1 MKLRRTAL
9 TLSMTVAAIAVPAA
23 AGIGAQALAAC
34 STTQEYFYVEKGHL
48 VDIGTNVRSDWLTGP
63 GRITYTETV
72 TAESNMSYTNDM
84 NITAEAVIANIS
96 TTYGKSVGKSK
107 STSKSWS
114 YGADVPA
121 GKTRYLQQFYE
132 HWRVQVVKWKY
143 TNKNCKTHKIIK
155 KKTATFPL
163 KNGHYLWELVG
174 GK

>member
-1 MKLRRTAL
+1 MKIRRTAL
-9 TLSMTVAAIAVPAA
+9 TLSMTVAAFVVPAA

-34 STTQEYFYVEKGHL
+34 STTQEYFYVKNGHL
-48 VDIGTNVRSDWLTGP
+48 VDRGTNIRSDWLTGP
-63 GRITYTETV
+63 GRITYTKTA
-72 TAESNMSYTNDM
+72 TAESNTTYNNDM

-107 STSKSWS
+107 STSQSWS

-132 HWRVQVVKWKY
+132 HWRVTVVKWKY
-143 TNKNCKTHKIIK
+143 TNKNCKTTKVIK
-155 KKTATFPL
+155 EKVATFPL